1 MAGEKVFR
9 FERCNSHALYNIVRL
24 PCPGKEIVIGTNS
37 IDSSRGWQ
45 RRHTVVLLCFFATFI
60 CYIDRVNI
68 SVAII
73 PMAAQFGWSDT
84 ERGIVLS
91 SFFVGYLITQ
101 ILGGSLAARLGGK
114 AVLGFG
120 VLWWSLFT
128 LLTPL
133 SALTSFPVLIAARIL
148 MGLGEGVAFPATYN
162 LLGRWVPPEER
173 SRAASFN
180 LSAIPMGTLAAVST
194 TPVIALTWGWPA
206 VFYIF
211 GAVGFIWF
219 AFWWRLASDRPAIHP
234 PSRLT
239 AQQAVTAAAAD
250 AEERKVPWRR
260 IMRQRP
266 VWAIIVAHFCN
277 NWGLYVLLAWLPSY
291 FSSQLGINLRAVWIY
306 VSLPWIANFLVANLA
321 GWMGDR
327 MVIAGMSVTFV
338 RKALQ
343 VVGSAG
349 PAIALIALAGTSN
362 PDTAVTLLTI
372 ALGLGAFSYA
382 GFASNHLD
390 ISPHHAG
397 AIFGISN
404 TAGTIPGII
413 GVALTGVLV
422 DHTGSYASAF
432 YVTAGIYF
440 FGLFFYLAFGTGKK
454 II

>member
-1 MAGEKVFR
+1 M
-9 FERCNSHALYNIVRL
+9 
-24 PCPGKEIVIGTNS
+24 
-37 IDSSRGWQ
+37 
-45 RRHTVVLLCFFATFI
+45 VLLCFFSTFI

-73 PMAAQFGWSDT
+73 PMAEQFGWTDT
-84 ERGIVLS
+84 QRGLVLS
-91 SFFVGYLITQ
+91 SFFVGYLVTQ
-101 ILGGSLAARLGGK
+101 VAGGSMAARLGGK

-133 SALTSFPVLIAARIL
+133 SAMTSFPVLIGARIL

-162 LLGRWVPPEER
+162 LLGRWVPLKER

-180 LSAIPMGTLAAVST
+180 LSAIALGTLFAVST
-194 TPVIALTWGWPA
+194 TPFIVLAFGWPA
-206 VFYIF
+206 VFYAF
-211 GAVGFIWF
+211 GGVGFVWF
-219 AFWWRLASDRPAIHP
+219 LFWWLLAGDQPAKPLDPAIP
-234 PSRLT
+234 EQGIRSRI
-239 AQQAVTAAAAD
+239 
-250 AEERKVPWRR
+250 PWRR
-260 IMRQRP
+260 ILGKKA

-306 VSLPWIANFLVANLA
+306 ISLPWIANFLVGNVA
-321 GWMGDR
+321 GWLADR
-327 MVIAGMSVTFV
+327 MIASGRSVTFV
-338 RKALQ
+338 RKSMQ

-349 PAIALIALAGTSN
+349 PAIALIALGAIE
-362 PDTAVTLLTI
+362 DAVAAVILLTVAI
-372 ALGLGAFSYA
+372 GLAAFSFA

-390 ISPHHAG
+390 ISPAHAG

-413 GVALTGVLV
+413 GVALTGMLV
-422 DHTGSYASAF
+422 DQTGSYASAF
-432 YVTAGIYF
+432 YVTAGVYLVGLVF
-440 FGLFFYLAFGTGKK
+440 FLAMGTGKK

>member
-1 MAGEKVFR
+1 M
-9 FERCNSHALYNIVRL
+9 
-24 PCPGKEIVIGTNS
+24 GKENVIDTSAGHTS
-37 IDSSRGWQ
+37 TGWQ
-45 RRHTVVLLCFFATFI
+45 RRHTIVLLCFFSTFI

-73 PMAAQFGWSDT
+73 PMAEQFGWTDT
-84 ERGIVLS
+84 QRGLVLS
-91 SFFVGYLITQ
+91 SFFIGYLVTQ
-101 ILGGSLAARLGGK
+101 VAGGSLAARLGGK

-133 SALTSFPVLIAARIL
+133 SAMTSFPVLIGARIL

-162 LLGRWVPPEER
+162 LLGRWVPLKER

-180 LSAIPMGTLAAVST
+180 LSAIALGTLVAVST
-194 TPVIALTWGWPA
+194 TPFIVLAFGWPM
-206 VFYIF
+206 VFYAF
-211 GAVGFIWF
+211 GGVGFVWF
-219 AFWWRLASDRPAIHP
+219 LFWWFLAADQPGKPFDPAIP
-234 PSRLT
+234 
-239 AQQAVTAAAAD
+239 
-250 AEERKVPWRR
+250 ERGIRSKIPWRR
-260 IMRQRP
+260 ILGEKS

-306 VSLPWIANFLVANLA
+306 ISLPWIANFLTGNVA
-321 GWMGDR
+321 GWLADR
-327 MVIAGMSVTFV
+327 MIASGRSVTYV
-338 RKALQ
+338 RKSMQ

-349 PAIALIALAGTSN
+349 PAIALIALGAT
-362 PDTAVTLLTI
+362 DDAVTAVILLTVAI
-372 ALGLGAFSYA
+372 GLAAFSFA

-390 ISPHHAG
+390 ISPAHAG

-422 DHTGSYASAF
+422 DQTGSYASAF
-432 YVTAGIYF
+432 YVTAGIYIV
-440 FGLFFYLAFGTGKK
+440 GLVFYLALATGKR

>member
-1 MAGEKVFR
+1 MFFR
-9 FERCNSHALYNIVRL
+9 LIH
-24 PCPGKEIVIGTNS
+24 PPHKENVIGTTTGKS
-37 IDSSRGWQ
+37 PSGWQ
-45 RRHTVVLLCFFATFI
+45 QRHTVVLLCFFATFI

-73 PMAAQFGWSDT
+73 PMAEQFGWTDT

-91 SFFVGYLITQ
+91 SFFIGYLITQ
-101 ILGGSLAARLGGK
+101 VIGGSFAARLGGK

-133 SALTSFPVLIAARIL
+133 SAMTSFPVLIATRIL
-148 MGLGEGVAFPATYN
+148 MGLGEGVCFPATYN

-180 LSAIPMGTLAAVST
+180 LSAIALGTLFAVST
-194 TPVIALTWGWPA
+194 TPIIALTLGWPA
-206 VFYIF
+206 VFYLF
-211 GAVGFIWF
+211 GMAGFFWF
-219 AFWWRLASDRPAIHP
+219 AFWWYLAGDRPPAP
-234 PSRLT
+234 ADSETARLT
-239 AQQAVTAAAAD
+239 AGETSVQDDT
-250 AEERKVPWRR
+250 ENRVPWRR
-260 IMRQRP
+260 ILGQRP

-291 FSSQLGINLRAVWIY
+291 FSSQLHINLRAVWIY
-306 VSLPWIANFLVANLA
+306 VSLPWIVNFLVGNLA
-321 GWMGDR
+321 GWLGDR
-327 MVIAGMSVTFV
+327 MVVAGNSITFV

-349 PAIALIALAGTSN
+349 PAVALIALAGV
-362 PDTAVTLLTI
+362 DDAHTAMVLLTT
-372 ALGLGAFSYA
+372 ALGLAAFSYA

-390 ISPHHAG
+390 VSPRHAG

-413 GVALTGVLV
+413 GVALTGILV
-422 DHTGSYASAF
+422 DQTGSYASAF
-432 YVTAGIYF
+432 YVTAGIYI
-440 FGLFFYLAFGTGKK
+440 FGLVFYLAFGTGKR

>member
-1 MAGEKVFR
+1 
-9 FERCNSHALYNIVRL
+9 
-24 PCPGKEIVIGTNS
+24 
-37 IDSSRGWQ
+37 
-45 RRHTVVLLCFFATFI
+45 VLLCFFSTFI

-73 PMAAQFGWSDT
+73 PMAEQFGWSDT
-84 ERGIVLS
+84 QRGIVLS

-101 ILGGSLAARLGGK
+101 VAGGSLAARLGGK

-133 SALTSFPVLIAARIL
+133 SAMTSFPVLIGARIL

-162 LLGRWVPPEER
+162 LLGRWVPVKER

-180 LSAIPMGTLAAVST
+180 LSAIALGTLFAVST
-194 TPVIALTWGWPA
+194 TPFIVLAFGWPA
-206 VFYIF
+206 VFYAF
-211 GAVGFIWF
+211 GGVGFVWF
-219 AFWWRLASDRPAIHP
+219 LFWWPLAGDQPGKPLDPAIP
-234 PSRLT
+234 EQGITNRI
-239 AQQAVTAAAAD
+239 
-250 AEERKVPWRR
+250 PWRR
-260 IMRQRP
+260 ILGRKA

-306 VSLPWIANFLVANLA
+306 ISLPWIANFLAGNVA
-321 GWMGDR
+321 GWWADR
-327 MVIAGMSVTFV
+327 MIASGRSVTFV
-338 RKALQ
+338 RKSMQ
-343 VVGSAG
+343 VVGSGG
-349 PAIALIALAGTSN
+349 PAIALIVLGAIDDAV
-362 PDTAVTLLTI
+362 TAVILLTVAI
-372 ALGLGAFSYA
+372 GLAAFSFA

-390 ISPHHAG
+390 ISPAHAG
-397 AIFGISN
+397 AIFGVSN

-413 GVALTGVLV
+413 GVALTGMLV
-422 DHTGSYASAF
+422 DQTGSYASAF

-440 FGLFFYLAFGTGKK
+440 VGLAFFLAFGTGKK

>member
-1 MAGEKVFR
+1 MAE
-9 FERCNSHALYNIVRL
+9 H
-24 PCPGKEIVIGTNS
+24 
-37 IDSSRGWQ
+37 SSRGWQ
-45 RRHTVVLLCFFATFI
+45 RRHTVVLLCFFSTFI

-73 PMAAQFGWSDT
+73 PMAEQFGWSDT
-84 ERGIVLS
+84 QRGLVLS

-101 ILGGSLAARLGGK
+101 VAGGSLAARLGGK

-128 LLTPL
+128 ILTPL
-133 SALTSFPVLIAARIL
+133 SALASFPVLIGARIL

-162 LLGRWVPPEER
+162 LLGRWVPPKER
-173 SRAASFN
+173 TRAAAFN
-180 LSAIPMGTLAAVST
+180 LSAIPLGTLFAVST
-194 TPVIALTWGWPA
+194 TPFIILAFGWPA
-206 VFYIF
+206 VFYAF
-211 GAVGFIWF
+211 GAVGFVWF
-219 AFWWRLASDRPAIHP
+219 LFWWPLGGDRPDTP
-234 PSRLT
+234 TDPVLP
-239 AQQAVTAAAAD
+239 
-250 AEERKVPWRR
+250 EEDRSSGVPWRQILR
-260 IMRQRP
+260 EKS

-291 FSSQLGINLRAVWIY
+291 FSSQLNVNLRAVWIFI
-306 VSLPWIANFLVANLA
+306 SLPWIANFLVANVV
-321 GWMGDR
+321 GWLGDR
-327 MVIAGMSVTFV
+327 MIASGRPVGFV
-338 RKALQ
+338 RKSLQ

-349 PAIALIALAGTSN
+349 PAIALIALTRVEDAVA
-362 PDTAVTLLTI
+362 AVTLLTV

-390 ISPHHAG
+390 ISPRHAG

-422 DHTGSYASAF
+422 DATGSYASAF

-440 FGLFFYLAFGTGKK
+440 FGLVVYLVFGTGKK